1 VDLDDLLDAPGDR
14 MPLLTVGEAHAV
26 LRLLRPLADG
36 NGAEEADA
44 ADELIVQLAQRVPAP
59 PA

>member
-1 VDLDDLLDAPGDR
+1 MDLNDLLDAPGDR

-36 NGAEEADA
+36 NEVEADA
-44 ADELIVQLAQRVPAP
+44 ADELIVRLAQRVPAP

>member
-36 NGAEEADA
+36 DGVEADA
-44 ADELIVQLAQRVPAP
+44 ADELIVRLAQRVPAP